1 MKTNKIILAGLMAVG
16 MFFAACNE
24 NAPVYEPAQPETNE
38 IQAYIYNTTVTS
50 YQFTELNSAFP
61 VVIGRNVTDV
71 AANLTILTND
81 TVGAFE
87 MDSVV
92 SFAAGQEVDTLWI
105 TCKLGYGE
113 SYALTIDVP
122 EEYAT
127 AYGQPTVT
135 VNVLVD
141 FTWLPSGVVV
151 YQSGFWGGAQAK
163 LPIEQ
168 AKEYTDANGNL
179 LYRLNSPYYY
189 VTQGAKCTKPGLHVQ
204 FLLDKDYNAVDMFDY
219 GFFPVQ
225 DNGPF
230 FTDGTAPINY
240 MYWDPINYGQY
251 CTFTNEANVYVLN
264 IIFSDGSGLTLGA
277 EAWMW
282 AEGFPGELPEVEEP
296 AEPAEPA
303 E

>member
-50 YQFTELNSAFP
+50 YQFTKLNSAFP

-141 FTWLPSGVVV
+141 FTWLPMGTVKFASE
-151 YQSGFWGGAQAK
+151 WEGAEAEVA
-163 LPIEQ
+163 IEQ
-168 AKEYTDANGNL
+168 AKEYADADGNML
-179 LYRLNSPYYY
+179 FRLSSPYFY
-189 VTQGAKCTKPGLHVQ
+189 VSPTYCTVKGLHLQ
-204 FLLDKDYNAVDMFDY
+204 FLLDKDYNAVSLTAE
-219 GFFPVQ
+219 GFVEVE
-225 DNGPF
+225 NTGY
-230 FTDGTAPINY
+230 NW
-240 MYWDPINYGQY
+240 MYWVPQQYPDYCFFINQ
-251 CTFTNEANVYVLN
+251 ANVYALGTLWT
-264 IIFSDGSGLTLGA
+264 DGAKLYGPVV
-277 EAWMW
+277 EKWAWVD
-282 AEGFPGELPEVEEP
+282 GYPGELPADEPTDEP
-296 AEPAEPA
+296 AEGEEEGAE

>member
-141 FTWLPSGVVV
+141 FTWLPMGTVI
-151 YQSGFWGGAQAK
+151 YQSGFYGGAQAK
-163 LPIEQ
+163 VAIEQ
-168 AKEYTDANGNL
+168 AKEYTDANGHL
-179 LYRLNSPYYY
+179 LYRLNSPFF
-189 VTQGAKCTKPGLHVQ
+189 VLTQGSYCTKAGLHLQ
-204 FLLDKDYNAVDMFDY
+204 FLLDKDYNAVGLAEE
-219 GFFPVQ
+219 GFIPVQ
-225 DNGPF
+225 DNGPE
-230 FTDGTAPINY
+230 GNYGLLNY
-240 MYWDPINYGQY
+240 MYWDLVKYADY
-251 CTFTNEANVYVLN
+251 CVMVNKANVYQLQV
-264 IIFSDGSGLTLGA
+264 IFTDGQGLYGPYV
-277 EAWMW
+277 EAWQW
-282 AEGFPGELPEVEEP
+282 AEGYPGELPEVEEP